1 MDAAIIRAAAAHK
14 KKKKSPGRRM
24 TLFFKTA
31 AAHGP
36 TKIRMIM
43 AVYLLPLYEHVCHVL
58 NIVLRFVFEQL

>member
-1 MDAAIIRAAAAHK
+1 MDAGIIRAAAAYL
-14 KKKKSPGRRM
+14 GRRM

-43 AVYLLPLYEHVCHVL
+43 AVYLLPLYEQL
-58 NIVLRFVFEQL
+58 FVIFSTSF